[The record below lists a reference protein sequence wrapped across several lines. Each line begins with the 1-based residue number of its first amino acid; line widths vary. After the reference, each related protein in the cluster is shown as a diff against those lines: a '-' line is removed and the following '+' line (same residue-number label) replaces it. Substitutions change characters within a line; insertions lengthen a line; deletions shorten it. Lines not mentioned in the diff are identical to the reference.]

1 MFISNTIKTLIGLIV
16 LCIYPSKRRNPHERL
31 KKITILRIIS
41 PPPCRG
47 DFKTYLQQSVT
58 KFLADEY
65 VCRLKMKKNI
75 LIVDD
80 IHPVFM
86 EQAEALGYTCDY
98 QPLIKPAEALEILG
112 NYAGLVIRS
121 KFNVD
126 RKVIDAAKS
135 LRFVCRAGAGMD
147 NIDEDYARQKGIAL
161 INAPEGNMDAVG
173 EHAVGLLL
181 ALMNNF
187 RNADAEIRAGSWQ
200 REANRG
206 YELKGKTVGIIGYGF
221 MGHSFAKKL
230 SGFGVSVIAYDKYK
244 TGFSD
249 AYAREVSMEEIV
261 KHSDVLSI
269 HVPLTA
275 ETDGLVNDEYLFHF
289 KKPIFFINTSRGKTA
304 KVGAVLKAI
313 KQGKILGA
321 GLDVL
326 EVEKFPVLGE
336 QEWFDELK
344 QSGKVILTPHVA
356 GWTFD
361 SYRRISEVMA
371 GKLALLSD

>member
-1 MFISNTIKTLIGLIV
+1 
-16 LCIYPSKRRNPHERL
+16 
-31 KKITILRIIS
+31 
-41 PPPCRG
+41 
-47 DFKTYLQQSVT
+47 
-58 KFLADEY
+58 
-65 VCRLKMKKNI
+65 MKNNI

-80 IHPVFM
+80 IHPVFIEM
-86 EQAEALGYTCDY
+86 AQAKGYECNY
-98 QPLIKPAEALEILG
+98 QPKITPAEALEIIG
-112 NYAGLVIRS
+112 DYAGLVIRS
-121 KFNVD
+121 KFNVN
-126 RKVIDAAKS
+126 KQVIDAAKQ

-147 NIDEDYARQKGIAL
+147 NINEAYAAEKNIAL

-187 RNADAEIRAGSWQ
+187 NVADAQIRTGSWQ

-206 YELKGKTVGIIGYGF
+206 YELKGRTVGIIGYGF
-221 MGHSFAKKL
+221 MGRSFAKKL
-230 SGFGVSVIAYDKYK
+230 SGFDVNVIAYDKYK

-261 KHSDVLSI
+261 KHSDVLSL

-275 ETDGLVNDEYLFHF
+275 ETNGLVNDEYLFHF

-304 KVGAVLKAI
+304 QVRAVLNAI

-326 EVEKFPVLGE
+326 EVEKFPSLAE

-356 GWTFD
+356 GWTFE
-361 SYRRISEVMA
+361 SYRKISEVM
-371 GKLALLSD
+371 GEKLSVFSPEA